1 MLQAPLVKDDF
12 KVSILLTDMNSA
24 LRLGVGYHLRV
35 FKEYFWFWGSPRDH
49 IRGCK
54 SGTCLFS
61 YIASCPSTQNIFS
74 TTFYR
79 GCTVKMLHL
88 KTFFFLVIL
97 PCRIFVVVVK
107 KKKVVFNYHSA
118 KKMTVSEL
126 VPVPRAKKVENHW
139 FSSVL
144 SGCIL

>member
-1 MLQAPLVKDDF
+1 MHRAVNMLQAPLVKDDF

-79 GCTVKMLHL
+79 GCTAKMLHL
-88 KTFFFLVIL
+88 KTFFFWSFYHVGFLL
-97 PCRIFVVVVK
+97 LLLK
-107 KKKVVFNYHSA
+107 KKSGFQLPFC
-118 KKMTVSEL
+118 KKDD
-126 VPVPRAKKVENHW
+126 
-139 FSSVL
+139 SV
-144 SGCIL
+144 